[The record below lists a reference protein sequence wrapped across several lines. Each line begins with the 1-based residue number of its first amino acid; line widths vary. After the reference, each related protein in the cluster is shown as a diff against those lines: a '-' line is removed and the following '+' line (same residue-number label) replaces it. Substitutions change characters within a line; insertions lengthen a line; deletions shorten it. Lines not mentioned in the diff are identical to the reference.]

1 MVKNPPATTEDT
13 GSILG
18 QATKSPY
25 AAEQLGLPATTTE
38 ACVPRTCATR
48 PTRNVTTM
56 RRPHPMRKSKP
67 YSALQLEK
75 SCMQQWSLSRVKN
88 K

>member
-18 QATKSPY
+18 QATKIPY
-25 AAEQLGLPATTTE
+25 AEEQLGLHATTTE
-38 ACVPRTCATR
+38 ACVPRTCA
-48 PTRNVTTM
+48 TM

-75 SCMQQWSLSRVKN
+75 SYMQQWSLSRVKN